1 MPPHCHIPRLRSER
15 RSPLVQR
22 RRQLGLLL
30 LVAWI
35 AACSFDADKLR
46 RPARDAA
53 TSTPALA
60 DANIDDTRAA
70 GDLASRSDVR
80 VLPDLADSV
89 DLPNDDAAGGV
100 SGTGGGPGGGTG
112 GAFGGSGGD
121 FGETGGV
128 PSDLD
133 SGPGELDTQA
143 AGVDADD
150 DAAAAG
156 ADVPDDVPIATNDH
170 DSAVDVED
178 DLAAFDGAVAT
189 EAGTACPS
197 HVAPIA
203 YYPFD
208 PETGSTLADLSG
220 NGNDATLLASSLS
233 VSGHSFVAGK
243 VGSALELSAARSGYV
258 LLPARLLGNACAATI
273 ALWLYINSNSPWQR
287 VFDFGVDQKAYMFLT
302 TSFSSANRMRF
313 AITVSGYQKEQT
325 VDIPTAFPTRVWRH
339 VAVVLGASG
348 GRIYLDGVE
357 VAANPAITLRP
368 SDVGGGS
375 NYYLGRSQFSA
386 DAYLD
391 GRLDELR
398 IYDRELSAAEIEAL
412 MTAP

>member
-1 MPPHCHIPRLRSER
+1 MPPHCHNRRLRSER

-22 RRQLGLLL
+22 SRRLGLLL
-30 LVAWI
+30 LVAWV

-60 DANIDDTRAA
+60 DANTDDTRAP
-70 GDLASRSDVR
+70 GDLARRPDTR
-80 VLPDLADSV
+80 VLPDLADSA
-89 DLPNDDAAGGV
+89 DLSIVDAAGGV
-100 SGTGGGPGGGTG
+100 SGTGGGLGSGTG
-112 GAFGGSGGD
+112 GAFGGAGGD
-121 FGETGGV
+121 LGEAGSA

-143 AGVDADD
+143 AGVDAEDD
-150 DAAAAG
+150 VPAAP
-156 ADVPDDVPIATNDH
+156 ADVPDDVAIATNDR

-178 DLAAFDGAVAT
+178 DLAVFDGGVAT

-197 HVAPIA
+197 HVEPIA

-208 PETGSTLADLSG
+208 SATGSTLADLSG

-243 VGSALELSAARSGYV
+243 VGSAVELDASRSGYV
-258 LLPARLLGNACAATI
+258 LLPARLLGDACAVTI
-273 ALWLYINSNSPWQR
+273 ALWLYTNSSSHWQR

-302 TSFSSANRMRF
+302 TSTSTTSRMRF
-313 AITVSGYQKEQT
+313 AITVSGYQNEQF
-325 VDIPTAFPTRVWRH
+325 VDAPSAFSTGAWRH

-348 GRIYLDGVE
+348 GRIFLDGVE
-357 VAANPAITLRP
+357 VAANAAITLRP

-375 NYYLGRSQFSA
+375 NYYLGRSEFPA

-398 IYDRELSAAEIEAL
+398 VYDRELSAAEIQAL